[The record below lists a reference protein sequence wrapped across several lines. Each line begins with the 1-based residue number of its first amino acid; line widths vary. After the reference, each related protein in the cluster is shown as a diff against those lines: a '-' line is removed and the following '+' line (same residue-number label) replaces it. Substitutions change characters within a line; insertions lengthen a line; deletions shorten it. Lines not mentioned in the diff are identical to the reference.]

1 MKILEDRLKQNGIRT
16 NIYNSNLSRL
26 DTFTN
31 IPTDHIFFS
40 YSNLFSLMEC
50 SRMKAIDWGGESF
63 LWKNGQQE
71 LMIYD
76 KIKEMKVKN
85 PKAKIRTKINV
96 MRLENR
102 LLKKRKIESSLKFK
116 TLGELY
122 KNYDELKHFHKIEVE
137 KKIFKY
143 KFYKIGIVKR

>member
-1 MKILEDRLKQNGIRT
+1 
-16 NIYNSNLSRL
+16 
-26 DTFTN
+26 
-31 IPTDHIFFS
+31 
-40 YSNLFSLMEC
+40 MEC
-50 SRMKAIDWGGESF
+50 SRMKSIDWSGESF

-76 KIKEMKVKN
+76 KIKEMRVKKPN
-85 PKAKIRTKINV
+85 LKFRSKINV

-102 LLKKRKIESSLKFK
+102 LLKKRKIESSIKFK

-122 KNYDELKHFHKIEVE
+122 KNYDELKHFHKKEVE

-143 KFYKIGIVKR
+143 SYDEIETLTENDLREKFINAKKLYGKRWFNGYCFNFGVYTISKIVDLYFMKDMVD